1 MAEDSWAAM
10 RGFTRETMAKHAIP
24 AVALAVAE
32 EGTEVFAEGFG
43 VREVGAGGEITP
55 DSIFGVAS
63 VTKGFTALAIMQLAE
78 AGKLSVD
85 DLVVR
90 YLPGY
95 RTPDAMGTSATTIHH
110 FLTHTAGL
118 PPLASRFFALARAA
132 TDDPFAAPRP
142 AWIAEHAPLDTADD
156 LLAYIAGLDFAPLG
170 APGECFSYCN
180 EGFALLGAIVERVS
194 GQHYVEYVRPISSTR
209 WGWHAAP
216 SIVVR

>member
-132 TDDPFAAPRP
+132 RTIPSPHPAPRGSP
-142 AWIAEHAPLDTADD
+142 SMRRSIPPMICWPISRGWILRR
-156 LLAYIAGLDFAPLG
+156 L
-170 APGECFSYCN
+170 
-180 EGFALLGAIVERVS
+180 VRRVS
-194 GQHYVEYVRPISSTR
+194 VSATATR
-209 WGWHAAP
+209 GLRCSGRSWSGSAGNTT
-216 SIVVR
+216 